1 MMRPAIIHRS
11 TLPPMIMHA
20 NSRFIRLCRRS
31 RAKVAQIRISTMR
44 YAILQL
50 ISNNNNN
57 ISNTTN
63 TTLILNTDKGI
74 IANNISIRNITIHN
88 SPTTS
93 NNSNNILFTAL
104 TLLLKRVC
112 RHTRSSFRNLYNT
125 HKYLHSLPSSL

>member
-63 TTLILNTDKGI
+63 TTLILNTDKDI

-93 NNSNNILFTAL
+93 NNILFTAL
-104 TLLLKRVC
+104 TLLLKRVR

>member
-1 MMRPAIIHRS
+1 MMRPATIHRS

-63 TTLILNTDKGI
+63 TTLILNTDKDI

-93 NNSNNILFTAL
+93 NNILFTAL
-104 TLLLKRVC
+104 TLLLKRVR